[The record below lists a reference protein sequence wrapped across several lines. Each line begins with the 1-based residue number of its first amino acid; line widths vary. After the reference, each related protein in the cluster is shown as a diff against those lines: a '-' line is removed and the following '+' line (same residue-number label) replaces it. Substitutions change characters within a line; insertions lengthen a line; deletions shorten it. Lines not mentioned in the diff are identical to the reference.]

1 MKRILVFATVL
12 LAALVAP
19 VLQLGAQNV
28 FHPKADEA
36 AEVVFG
42 NARFTV
48 LTPQLIR
55 MEWAEDGVF
64 EDRATL
70 GIVNRELPVPQF
82 KVSRSGRK
90 ISIRT
95 SGLTLSYKGQEA
107 FSADNLQ
114 VTFNMQDARAKKGRK
129 SVTWKPGADNS
140 GNLLGTARTLDGY
153 DGIRRYNNGKR
164 SEDGTGTFT
173 KEPFDKGVV
182 SRDGWALIDESE
194 RHIFVPVESDW
205 QYWVDT
211 RPEGKRLDWYLFAY
225 GHDYTAAVRDFTKVS
240 GSIPLPPKYAFG
252 YWWCR
257 YWLYSDYELTDLA
270 RHFRDLSIPADVMI
284 IDMDWHDTYNMG
296 AGGRGYEKDAS
307 GERKGWCGYNWKTE
321 LFPSPD
327 NLLSELHDYGL
338 KTSLNLHPASGLQ
351 VYENPYEDFVKD
363 YLSRAGEDYD
373 GPRGYKDA
381 DGNPVYVPFRMDQ
394 QAWADAYFNSVLD
407 PIGRQGVDFWWLDWQ
422 QFMTSKYVPGLS
434 NTFWLNHTFWWHQ
447 VRQSAKYGLNAS
459 RPMIYHRWG
468 GIGSH
473 RYQVG
478 FSGDIYATWKALS
491 FLPYFTSTAS
501 NVGYAYWG
509 HDIGG
514 HIQAPGANCTD
525 PELYTRWLQSGVF
538 TPIFKTHS
546 TKNMTMEK
554 RFWVFPDHFDH
565 MREAVRLRYDL
576 SPYIYTAARQAYDSG
591 IGLCRPLYYYY
602 PEEDRAYSSAE
613 EFFFGDDILATT
625 ICRPADTVTA
635 LAERP
640 MWFPAGTDW
649 WDMATG
655 TLYAG
660 GTEAVLKY
668 TVSENPYYV
677 KAGSIIPMA
686 GSGIRNLQ
694 EQSNELRL
702 VLVPGEGR
710 HEASLYE
717 DDGVSQAYSEQ
728 FATTRFLRESTADG
742 VVLHILPR
750 EGSWKGAPVTRIVE
764 VVLPGMSAPS
774 KVLYDGAE
782 VHYSRFPA
790 KDAAAG
796 KAVWG
801 YEGAELE
808 VRIYLPES
816 SVSHEQLVEVQ
827 GKYEFVSGEKGLLK
841 RMRAITPEA
850 KAVFAEKIS
859 NHLQLTPVLLSF
871 AGTASYITE
880 DPYGAAGYLKALD
893 VDVLEADLRAL
904 EKIPEDFIRKITSQA
919 RR

>member
-1 MKRILVFATVL
+1 MFSADMRNLLLIIALCLSATL
-12 LAALVAP
+12 H
-19 VLQLGAQNV
+19 AQEA
-28 FHPKADEA
+28 FHPKASDG

-70 GIVNRELPVPQF
+70 GIVNRELPVPSY
-82 KVSRSGRK
+82 KVTKTRK
-90 ISIRT
+90 KLTIKT
-95 SGLTLSYKGQEA
+95 AALTLTYTGQAA
-107 FSADNLQ
+107 FDAGNLQ
-114 VTFNMQDARAKKGRK
+114 VTFTMQDAKAQKGRRN
-129 SVTWKPGADNS
+129 VTWKPGADDS
-140 GNLLGTARTLDGY
+140 GNLLGTARTLDRF
-153 DGIRRYNNGKR
+153 DGIQRFHNGQP
-164 SEDGTGTFT
+164 SNDGTGTFT
-173 KEPFDKGVV
+173 REPFDKGVV
-182 SRDGWALIDESE
+182 SRDGWAIIDEST
-194 RHIFVPVESDW
+194 RHVFVPVNTDW

-211 RPEGKRLDWYLFAY
+211 RPEGNRQDWYLFAY
-225 GHDYTAAVRDFTKVS
+225 GHDYTAAVCDFTKVA
-240 GSIPLPPKYAFG
+240 GKIPLPPKYAFG

-270 RHFRDLSIPADVMI
+270 KHFRDLSIPADVMI

-296 AGGRGYEKDAS
+296 AAGRRNEKDEA
-307 GERKGWCGYNWKTE
+307 GEWKGWCGYNWKKE
-321 LFPSPD
+321 LFPDPA
-327 NLLSELHDYGL
+327 NTLTELHNYGL

-351 VYENPYEDFVKD
+351 TTEEAYEAFVKD
-363 YLSRAGEDYD
+363 YLSRTGEDYD

-447 VRQSAKYGLNAS
+447 VRQSAKYGQDAG

-478 FSGDIYATWKALS
+478 FSGDTHSTWKVLS
-491 FLPYFTSTAS
+491 YLPYFTATAS

-514 HIQAPGANCTD
+514 HQQPKGVNETD
-525 PELYTRWLQSGVF
+525 PELYTRWLQEGVF

-554 RFWVFPDHFDH
+554 RFWVFPDHFDA

-576 SPYIYTAARQAYDSG
+576 SPYIYTAARQAYDTG
-591 IGLCRPLYYYY
+591 IGICRPLYYVY
-602 PEEDRAYSSAE
+602 PEEDKAYTETE

-625 ICRPADTVTA
+625 VCQPVDEVTA
-635 LAERP
+635 LADRH
-640 MWFPAGTDW
+640 MWFPAGDDW

-655 TLYAG
+655 RLCKG
-660 GTEAVLKY
+660 GTEAELKY
-668 TVSENPYYV
+668 TISENPYYV

-686 GSGIRNLQ
+686 GADIINLQ
-694 EQSNELRL
+694 EPSNELRL
-702 VLVPGEGR
+702 VLVPGTGH

-717 DDGVSQAYSEQ
+717 DDGASQAY
-728 FATTRFLRESTADG
+728 TTRYGITRFVREGTDDGLVLR
-742 VVLHILPR
+742 ILPR
-750 EGSWKGAPVTRIVE
+750 EGSWKGAPATRRVQVI
-764 VVLPGMSAPS
+764 LPGMSAPS
-774 KVLYDGAE
+774 KVLVDGRE
-782 VHYSRFPA
+782 VPYSRFAA
-790 KDAAAG
+790 KDASTG

-816 SVSHEQLVEVQ
+816 SVNAEQIVEVR
-827 GKYEFVSGEKGLLK
+827 GRYEFVSGEKGLLK

-859 NHLQLTPVLLSF
+859 NHLQLTPILLSF

-880 DPYGAAGYLKALD
+880 DPFNAAEYLNALD
-893 VDVLEADLRAL
+893 VNALEQDLRAL
-904 EKIPEDFIRKITSQA
+904 ERIPDEFIRKITAQA
-919 RR
+919 TR